1 MGLNEIVDIQ
11 EISRPDPTG
20 GLSRIYRVTFTT
32 DEASGT
38 FEVDIPEDDFTPELA
53 RERAS
58 ARADEI
64 DAAFAPTESE

>member
-20 GLSRIYRVTFTT
+20 GLTRIYRVTFTT
-32 DEASGT
+32 EEASGT
-38 FEVDIPEDDFTPELA
+38 FEVDIDEADFSPELA

-58 ARADEI
+58 ERADEI